1 LLKNETHQILVKQIN
16 FQNII
21 LPQARYN
28 KNKEQKRFQMIAK
41 KVLIALVLPFIFS
54 LTACGGDSDGGG
66 GDADQNVVRDIF
78 AVGDVLETKEDSPG
92 VTGNVCENDLPDTCD
107 LPDGSQNKLSFA
119 LEKGE
124 AMDNGSFSFCADG
137 TYKYTPSELFTGS
150 ESIQYTYS
158 GEGAYGEGTLEINI
172 LEAGQF
178 ETGTVLDTNLHGDSA
193 TFALAAGE
201 ATDNGTLVF
210 CDNGDIEYVPVQEF
224 YGVDAINYVASLNG
238 ETSSALLTINVAN
251 DFETLD
257 EYGWV
262 EEWSDDFTDENESNL
277 ARWSGSYTVTAEG
290 LTINP
295 SDGQAPSLKS
305 LQSIGEE
312 RGRVEAKIK
321 TAAGI
326 DVMSVFKLAAVNE
339 SYDGDNNLNVMLD
352 KDGSMTAG
360 AFYGLEKVSGVI
372 MNDDIQSTASS
383 DWHTYAIEWGEK
395 KIRWYIDGTHIY
407 TVDTLNLWTYDQV
420 GNNPRGDQIL
430 ANTTTLFD
438 QRLPDPL
445 GERKP
450 GPFDQ
455 SMQIVFD
462 LEAETNNLNSEMQIE
477 YVKVWSCDS
486 SHEPSVEE
494 CASREKAKI
503 SRAASDRIE
512 TVGYEQ
518 TTIFE
523 DGYLDPATDAL
534 ISQFHPLSWHY
545 LEDVFDLTIT
555 ENGNPRIRYLTLED
569 EHGLVVDFDN
579 SSEQAKLSVG
589 TESAELN
596 GYDISLNFDLFVDSA
611 ETDVETIKIKMQS
624 GNSGDDS
631 ANDLAVIEVSVA
643 LDEPD
648 SWKSFSFDIP
658 EDFTPSSENT
668 SDFDPNNITSLMVL
682 EVEGGAHLQ
691 LDNMYLGCINSEGCL
706 QGPMAMQTPPAPVAD
721 PIRIEAEDNIVTQ
734 SGIGIYDVTAP
745 DEGGGSYVGDVND
758 GDAVSYSF
766 VAPAIGP
773 YTIGYRVASL
783 GGSAGFNVELDGSPL
798 HSISLLDVNEG
809 WEEWETLYSPE
820 FELLDGRKTI
830 EIKFI
835 GDNQNLNWLEIQP
848 PIGVFKLEAEDYDA
862 MSGIDLETTT
872 DTGGGQNIGWIDK
885 DDWVEYTV
893 FIPSTGD
900 YLIEYRVAGEYDSLG
915 FDVKL
920 DGILID
926 NQALNNPGGWQD
938 WATQSRIVKGLT
950 KGEKTMRLD
959 FIDGPINTNWIQFT
973 RLAPE

>member
-1 LLKNETHQILVKQIN
+1 M
-16 FQNII
+16 
-21 LPQARYN
+21 PQARYN

-54 LTACGGDSDGGG
+54 LTACGGGGDGA

-78 AVGDVLETKEDSPG
+78 AVGDVFETKEDSPG
-92 VTGNVCENDLPDTCD
+92 VTGSVCENDLPNTCD
-107 LPDGSQNKLSFA
+107 LPDGDADKLSFA
-119 LEKGE
+119 LKKGE
-124 AMDNGSFSFCADG
+124 AMDHGSFSFCADG
-137 TYKYTPSELFTGS
+137 IYKYTPSDLFTGS
-150 ESIQYTYS
+150 ESIKYTYS
-158 GEGAYGEGTLEINI
+158 GEGTYGVGTLEINI
-172 LEAGQF
+172 LEAGKV
-178 ETGTVLDTNLHGDSA
+178 ETGSVLDTNLHGDSA

-339 SYDGDNNLNVMLD
+339 SYDGENSLNVMLD
-352 KDGSMTAG
+352 TDGFMTAG

-372 MNDDIQSTASS
+372 MNDDIKSTASS

-395 KIRWYIDGTHIY
+395 KIRWYIDGIHVY

-477 YVKVWSCDS
+477 YVKVWSCNS

-512 TVGYEQ
+512 TVGYEK

-523 DGYLDPATDAL
+523 DGYLDPATDAV

-545 LEDVFDLTIT
+545 LEDVYDLTIT
-555 ENGNPRIRYLTLED
+555 ENGNPRIRYLALED
-569 EHGLVVDFDN
+569 EHGLVIDFEN

-596 GYDISLNFDLFVDSA
+596 GYDITLNFDLFVDSA

-668 SDFDPNNITSLMVL
+668 SDFDPNNITALMVL

-798 HSISLLDVNEG
+798 HSISLLEVNEG

>member
-1 LLKNETHQILVKQIN
+1 M
-16 FQNII
+16 
-21 LPQARYN
+21 PQARYN

-54 LTACGGDSDGGG
+54 LTACGGGGDGA

-78 AVGDVLETKEDSPG
+78 AVGDVFETKEDSPG
-92 VTGNVCENDLPDTCD
+92 VTGSVCENDLPNTCD
-107 LPDGSQNKLSFA
+107 LPDGDADKLSFA
-119 LEKGE
+119 LKKGE
-124 AMDNGSFSFCADG
+124 AMDHGSFSFCADG
-137 TYKYTPSELFTGS
+137 IYKYTPSDLFTGS
-150 ESIQYTYS
+150 ESIKYTYS
-158 GEGAYGEGTLEINI
+158 GEGKYGVGTLEINI
-172 LEAGQF
+172 LEAGKV
-178 ETGTVLDTNLHGDSA
+178 ETGSVLDTNLHGDSA

-339 SYDGDNNLNVMLD
+339 SYDGENSLNVMLD
-352 KDGSMTAG
+352 TDGFMTAG

-372 MNDDIQSTASS
+372 MNDDIKSTASS

-395 KIRWYIDGTHIY
+395 KIRWYIDGIHVY

-477 YVKVWSCDS
+477 YVKVWSCNS

-512 TVGYEQ
+512 TVGYEK

-523 DGYLDPATDAL
+523 DGYLDPATDAV

-545 LEDVFDLTIT
+545 LEDVYDLTIT
-555 ENGNPRIRYLTLED
+555 ENGNPRIRYLALED
-569 EHGLVVDFDN
+569 EHGLVIDFEN

-596 GYDISLNFDLFVDSA
+596 GYDITLNFDLFVDSA

-668 SDFDPNNITSLMVL
+668 SDFDPNNITALMVL

-798 HSISLLDVNEG
+798 HSISLLEVNEG

>member
-1 LLKNETHQILVKQIN
+1 
-16 FQNII
+16 
-21 LPQARYN
+21 
-28 KNKEQKRFQMIAK
+28 
-41 KVLIALVLPFIFS
+41 
-54 LTACGGDSDGGG
+54 
-66 GDADQNVVRDIF
+66 
-78 AVGDVLETKEDSPG
+78 
-92 VTGNVCENDLPDTCD
+92 
-107 LPDGSQNKLSFA
+107 
-119 LEKGE
+119 
-124 AMDNGSFSFCADG
+124 
-137 TYKYTPSELFTGS
+137 
-150 ESIQYTYS
+150 
-158 GEGAYGEGTLEINI
+158 
-172 LEAGQF
+172 
-178 ETGTVLDTNLHGDSA
+178 
-193 TFALAAGE
+193 
-201 ATDNGTLVF
+201 
-210 CDNGDIEYVPVQEF
+210 
-224 YGVDAINYVASLNG
+224 
-238 ETSSALLTINVAN
+238 
-251 DFETLD
+251 
-257 EYGWV
+257 
-262 EEWSDDFTDENESNL
+262 
-277 ARWSGSYTVTAEG
+277 
-290 LTINP
+290 
-295 SDGQAPSLKS
+295 
-305 LQSIGEE
+305 
-312 RGRVEAKIK
+312 
-321 TAAGI
+321 
-326 DVMSVFKLAAVNE
+326 
-339 SYDGDNNLNVMLD
+339 
-352 KDGSMTAG
+352 
-360 AFYGLEKVSGVI
+360 

-555 ENGNPRIRYLTLED
+555 ENGNPRIRYPTLED
-569 EHGLVVDFDN
+569 EHGLVVDFHN

>member
-1 LLKNETHQILVKQIN
+1 MFAN
-16 FQNII
+16 
-21 LPQARYN
+21 R
-28 KNKEQKRFQMIAK
+28 
-41 KVLIALVLPFIFS
+41 VLIALSLPFIFS
-54 LTACGGDSDGGG
+54 LTACGDDVGGA
-66 GDADQNVVRDIF
+66 GDADQNVVRNLF

-137 TYKYTPSELFTGS
+137 TYKYSPSESFVGS
-150 ESIQYTYS
+150 ESIKYTYS
-158 GEGAYGEGTLEINI
+158 GESTYGDGTLEINT
-172 LEAGQF
+172 LADGQVI
-178 ETGTVLDTNLHGDSA
+178 TGSVRDTNLHGDGA
-193 TFALAAGE
+193 TYALAAGE

-210 CDNGDIEYVPVQEF
+210 CDNGDIAYVPVQDF
-224 YGVDAINYVASLNG
+224 YGVDAINYVASLDG
-238 ETSSALLTINVAN
+238 DKSSAILTINVAN

-262 EEWSDDFTDENESNL
+262 EEWSDDFTDADASNL
-277 ARWSGSYTVTAEG
+277 GRWSGSYTVTAEG
-290 LTINP
+290 LTINAN
-295 SDGQAPSLKS
+295 DGQAPSLKS
-305 LQSIGEE
+305 LQPIGEE

-326 DVMSVFKLAAVNE
+326 DVMSVFKLVAVNE
-339 SYDGDNNLNVMLD
+339 SYDGVNTLNMMLD
-352 KDGSMTAG
+352 KDGIMTAG

-372 MNDDIQSTASS
+372 MNDDIKLTASN

-395 KIRWYIDGTHIY
+395 KIRWYIDGTHVY

-420 GNNPRGDQIL
+420 GNNPRGDQIF
-430 ANTTTLFD
+430 ANTATLFD
-438 QRLPDPL
+438 QRIPDPL

-462 LEAETNNLNSEMQIE
+462 LEAPTGNLNSEMQVE
-477 YVKVWSCDS
+477 YVKVWSCD
-486 SHEPSVEE
+486 PSYDLSIEE
-494 CASREKAKI
+494 CASKEKTKI

-512 TVGYEQ
+512 TVGFEE

-523 DGYLDPATDAL
+523 DGYLDPATDAV
-534 ISQFHPLSWHY
+534 ISQFHPLNWHY

-555 ENGNPRIRYLTLED
+555 NTGNSKIKYFTLED
-569 EHGLVVDFDN
+569 EHDLVVDFDN
-579 SSEQAKLSVG
+579 SSEQASLAVG

-611 ETDVETIKIKMQS
+611 ETDVEAINIKMQS
-624 GNSGDDS
+624 GNSGDET
-631 ANDLAVIEVSVA
+631 ANDLAVIELSIP
-643 LDEPD
+643 LNDLD

-658 EDFTPSSENT
+658 EDFTPSSANT

-682 EVEGGAHLQ
+682 EVEGAAHLQ
-691 LDNMYLGCINSEGCL
+691 LDNIYLGCINSEGCL

-745 DEGGGSYVGDVND
+745 DEGGGSYVGDIND
-758 GDAVSYSF
+758 GDSVSYSF

-798 HSISLLDVNEG
+798 HSISLLEVNEG

-848 PIGVFKLEAEDYDA
+848 PIGIFKLEAEDYDA
-862 MSGIDLETTT
+862 VSGIDLETTT

-885 DDWVEYTV
+885 GDWVEYTV

-920 DGILID
+920 DGVLID

-938 WATQSRIVKGLT
+938 WATQSRVVKGLT

>member
-1 LLKNETHQILVKQIN
+1 
-16 FQNII
+16 
-21 LPQARYN
+21 
-28 KNKEQKRFQMIAK
+28 MIAK

-54 LTACGGDSDGGG
+54 LTACGGGGDGA

-78 AVGDVLETKEDSPG
+78 AVGDVFETKEDSPG
-92 VTGNVCENDLPDTCD
+92 VTGSVCENDLPNTCD
-107 LPDGSQNKLSFA
+107 LPDGDADKLSFA
-119 LEKGE
+119 LKKGE
-124 AMDNGSFSFCADG
+124 AMDHGSFSFCADG
-137 TYKYTPSELFTGS
+137 IYKYTPSDLFTGS
-150 ESIQYTYS
+150 ESIKYTYS
-158 GEGAYGEGTLEINI
+158 GEGKYGVGTLEINI
-172 LEAGQF
+172 LEAGKV
-178 ETGTVLDTNLHGDSA
+178 ETGSVLDTNLHGDSA

-339 SYDGDNNLNVMLD
+339 SYDGENSLNVMLD
-352 KDGSMTAG
+352 TDGFMTAG

-372 MNDDIQSTASS
+372 MNDDIKSTASS

-395 KIRWYIDGTHIY
+395 KIRWYIDGIHVY

-477 YVKVWSCDS
+477 YVKVWSCNS

-512 TVGYEQ
+512 TVGYEK

-523 DGYLDPATDAL
+523 DGYLDPATDAV

-545 LEDVFDLTIT
+545 LEDVYDLTIT
-555 ENGNPRIRYLTLED
+555 ENGNPRIRYLALED
-569 EHGLVVDFDN
+569 EHGLVIDFEN

-596 GYDISLNFDLFVDSA
+596 GYDITLNFDLFVDSA

-668 SDFDPNNITSLMVL
+668 SDFDPNNITALMVL

-798 HSISLLDVNEG
+798 HSISLLEVNEG

-973 RLAPE
+973 RLAPEQT

>member
-1 LLKNETHQILVKQIN
+1 M
-16 FQNII
+16 F
-21 LPQARYN
+21 
-28 KNKEQKRFQMIAK
+28 AK
-41 KVLIALVLPFIFS
+41 KVLIALSLPFIYS
-54 LTACGGDSDGGG
+54 LTACGGDSGG
-66 GDADQNVVRDIF
+66 GDADQNVERDIF

-107 LPDGSQNKLSFA
+107 LPDGDQNKISYA
-119 LEKGE
+119 LKKGE

-137 TYKYTPSELFTGS
+137 TYKYTPSGLFTGS

-158 GEGAYGEGTLEINI
+158 GEGAYGVGTLEINI
-172 LEAGQF
+172 LEAGQV
-178 ETGTVLDTNLHGDSA
+178 ETGTVLDTNLHGDGS

-201 ATDNGTLVF
+201 AMDDGTLVF
-210 CDNGDIEYVPVQEF
+210 CDNGDIDYVPVQEF

-262 EEWSDDFTDENESNL
+262 EEWSDDFTDEDESNL
-277 ARWSGSYTVTAEG
+277 GRWSGSYTVTAEG

-372 MNDDIQSTASS
+372 MNDDIRSTASS
-383 DWHTYAIEWGEK
+383 DWRTYAIEWGEK

-462 LEAETNNLNSEMQIE
+462 LEAETNNLNSQMQIE

-486 SHEPSVEE
+486 SHEPSIEE

-518 TTIFE
+518 TTIFK
-523 DGYLDPATDAL
+523 DGYLDPATDAV

-545 LEDVFDLTIT
+545 LEDVFDLTISN
-555 ENGNPRIRYLTLED
+555 NGNSKIRYPTLED
-569 EHGLVVDFDN
+569 EHSLVVDFDN
-579 SSEQAKLSVG
+579 SSEQANLSVG

-611 ETDVETIKIKMQS
+611 KTDIETIKIKMQS
-624 GNSGDDS
+624 GSSGEDS
-631 ANDLAVIEVSVA
+631 ADDLAVIEVSVA

-691 LDNMYLGCINSEGCL
+691 LDNIYLGCINSEGCL

-920 DGILID
+920 DGVLID

-938 WATQSRIVKGLT
+938 WATQSRIVRGLT

>member
-1 LLKNETHQILVKQIN
+1 M
-16 FQNII
+16 
-21 LPQARYN
+21 PQARYN

-119 LEKGE
+119 LKKGE

-137 TYKYTPSELFTGS
+137 TYKFTPSELFTGS
-150 ESIQYTYS
+150 ESIRYNYS
-158 GEGAYGEGTLEINI
+158 GDGAYGIGTLEINI
-172 LEAGQF
+172 LEAGQV

-579 SSEQAKLSVG
+579 SSEQASLSVG

>member
-1 LLKNETHQILVKQIN
+1 
-16 FQNII
+16 
-21 LPQARYN
+21 
-28 KNKEQKRFQMIAK
+28 MIAK

-107 LPDGSQNKLSFA
+107 LPDGDLDKISYA
-119 LEKGE
+119 LGKGE
-124 AMDNGSFSFCADG
+124 AMDNGLFSFCADG

-158 GEGAYGEGTLEINI
+158 GEGAYGVGTLEINI
-172 LEAGQF
+172 LEAGQV

-477 YVKVWSCDS
+477 YVKVWSCNS

-512 TVGYEQ
+512 TVGYEK

-523 DGYLDPATDAL
+523 DGYLDPATDAV

-545 LEDVFDLTIT
+545 LEDVYDLTIT
-555 ENGNPRIRYLTLED
+555 ENGNPRIRYLALED
-569 EHGLVVDFDN
+569 EHGLVIDFEN

-596 GYDISLNFDLFVDSA
+596 GYDITLNFDLFVDSA

-668 SDFDPNNITSLMVL
+668 SDFDPNNITALMVL

-798 HSISLLDVNEG
+798 HSISLLEVNEG

>member
-1 LLKNETHQILVKQIN
+1 
-16 FQNII
+16 
-21 LPQARYN
+21 
-28 KNKEQKRFQMIAK
+28 MIAK

-54 LTACGGDSDGGG
+54 LTACGGGGDGA

-78 AVGDVLETKEDSPG
+78 AVGDVFETKEDSPG
-92 VTGNVCENDLPDTCD
+92 VTGSVCENDLPNTCD
-107 LPDGSQNKLSFA
+107 LPDGDADKLSFA

-124 AMDNGSFSFCADG
+124 AMDHGSFSFCADG
-137 TYKYTPSELFTGS
+137 IYKYTPSDLFTGS

-158 GEGAYGEGTLEINI
+158 GEGTYGVGTLEINI
-172 LEAGQF
+172 LEAGKV
-178 ETGTVLDTNLHGDSA
+178 ETGSVLDTNLHGDNA
-193 TFALAAGE
+193 TFALAVGE
-201 ATDNGTLVF
+201 AMDDGTLVF
-210 CDNGDIEYVPVQEF
+210 CENGDIEYVPAQEF
-224 YGVDAINYVASLNG
+224 YGDDAINYVASLNG
-238 ETSSALLTINVAN
+238 ETSSATLTIKVAN
-251 DFETLD
+251 DFATLD

-262 EEWSDDFTDENESNL
+262 EEWCDDFTEDDWCEDFPDQDTSDPG
-277 ARWSGSYTVTAEG
+277 RWTGSYTDPETEEDLKEG
-290 LTINP
+290 RIINAN
-295 SDGQAPSLKS
+295 DGQTPSMKTAKP
-305 LQSIGEE
+305 IGEG
-312 RGRVEAKIK
+312 RGRIEASIK

-326 DVMSVFKLAAVNE
+326 DVMSVFKLIPVNE
-339 SYDGDNNLNVMLD
+339 DYQDLNFLNIMHAQDGV
-352 KDGSMTAG
+352 MTAG
-360 AFYGLEKVSGVI
+360 AHYGLGKVSGVI
-372 MNDDIQSTASS
+372 MNDDIKSTASS
-383 DWHTYAIEWGEK
+383 EFHTYAIEWGEK
-395 KIRWYIDGTHIY
+395 KIRWYIDDTHIY
-407 TVDTLNLWTYDQV
+407 TVDTLNLWTYD
-420 GNNPRGDQIL
+420 PSDEQII
-430 ANTTTLFD
+430 ANTTSTFN
-438 QRLPDPL
+438 QRIPDDWDDEEG
-445 GERKP
+445 GEWHDRKPNP
-450 GPFDQ
+450 GPFES
-455 SMQIVFD
+455 SMHIAFD
-462 LEAETNNLNSEMQIE
+462 LVADSNNLNSEMKVK
-477 YVKVWSCDS
+477 YVRVWSCDDE
-486 SHEPSVEE
+486 HDPSVEE
-494 CASREKAKI
+494 CASREKTKI

-512 TVGYEQ
+512 TVGFEQ

-555 ENGNPRIRYLTLED
+555 ENGNPRITYPTLED
-569 EHGLVVDFDN
+569 EHGLVVDFEN

-611 ETDVETIKIKMQS
+611 ETDIETVKIKMQS

-691 LDNMYLGCINSEGCL
+691 LDNIYLGCINSEGCL

-721 PIRIEAEDNIVTQ
+721 PIRIEAEDNISQ
-734 SGIGIYDVTAP
+734 SGIDIFPVTAP
-745 DEGGGSYVGDVND
+745 DEGGGFYVGGVND
-758 GDAVSYSF
+758 NDSVSYSF
-766 VAPAIGP
+766 DAPAIGP

-783 GGSAGFNVELDGSPL
+783 GGSAGFDVELDGSPL
-798 HSISLLDVNEG
+798 HSISLLDVNKG
-809 WEEWETLYSPE
+809 WEEWETLYSPP
-820 FELLDGRKTI
+820 FDLVAGIKTI

-835 GDNQNLNWLEIQP
+835 GDKQNLNWLEIQP
-848 PIGVFKLEAEDYDA
+848 PIGIFKIEAEDYDA

-920 DGILID
+920 DGVWID

-938 WATQSRIVKGLT
+938 WATQSRIVRGLT
-950 KGEKTMRLD
+950 EGEKTMRLD

-973 RLAPE
+973 RLAPEQTKILINIKNNQKQLEQG

>member
-1 LLKNETHQILVKQIN
+1 M
-16 FQNII
+16 
-21 LPQARYN
+21 PQARYN

-119 LEKGE
+119 LKKGE

-137 TYKYTPSELFTGS
+137 TYKYSPSELFTGS
-150 ESIQYTYS
+150 ESIQYNYS
-158 GEGAYGEGTLEINI
+158 GEGAYGIGTLEINI
-172 LEAGQF
+172 LEAGQV

-579 SSEQAKLSVG
+579 SSEQASLSVG

>member
-1 LLKNETHQILVKQIN
+1 
-16 FQNII
+16 
-21 LPQARYN
+21 
-28 KNKEQKRFQMIAK
+28 MIAK

-54 LTACGGDSDGGG
+54 LTACGGGGDGA

-78 AVGDVLETKEDSPG
+78 AVGDVFETKEDSPG
-92 VTGNVCENDLPDTCD
+92 VTGSVCENDLPNTCD
-107 LPDGSQNKLSFA
+107 LPDGDADKLSFA
-119 LEKGE
+119 LKKGE
-124 AMDNGSFSFCADG
+124 AMDHGSFSFCADG
-137 TYKYTPSELFTGS
+137 IYKYTPSDLFTGS
-150 ESIQYTYS
+150 ESIKYTYS
-158 GEGAYGEGTLEINI
+158 GEGTYGVGTLEINI
-172 LEAGQF
+172 LEAGKV
-178 ETGTVLDTNLHGDSA
+178 ETGSVLDTNLHGDSA

-339 SYDGDNNLNVMLD
+339 SYDGENSLNVMLD
-352 KDGSMTAG
+352 TDGFMTAG

-372 MNDDIQSTASS
+372 MNDDIKSTASS

-395 KIRWYIDGTHIY
+395 KIRWYIDGIHVY

-477 YVKVWSCDS
+477 YVKVWSCNS

-512 TVGYEQ
+512 TVGYEK

-523 DGYLDPATDAL
+523 DGYLDPATDAV

-545 LEDVFDLTIT
+545 LEDVYDLTIT
-555 ENGNPRIRYLTLED
+555 ENGNPRIRYLALED
-569 EHGLVVDFDN
+569 EHGLVIDFEN

-596 GYDISLNFDLFVDSA
+596 GYDITLNFDLFVDSA

-668 SDFDPNNITSLMVL
+668 SDFDPNNITALMVL

-798 HSISLLDVNEG
+798 HSISLLEVNEG

-973 RLAPE
+973 RLAPEQT

>member
-1 LLKNETHQILVKQIN
+1 
-16 FQNII
+16 
-21 LPQARYN
+21 
-28 KNKEQKRFQMIAK
+28 MIAK

-54 LTACGGDSDGGG
+54 LTACGGGGDGA

-78 AVGDVLETKEDSPG
+78 AVGDVFETKEDSPG
-92 VTGNVCENDLPDTCD
+92 VTGSVCENDLPNTCD
-107 LPDGSQNKLSFA
+107 LPDGDADKLSFA
-119 LEKGE
+119 LKKGE
-124 AMDNGSFSFCADG
+124 AMDHGSFSFCADG
-137 TYKYTPSELFTGS
+137 IYKYTPSDLFTGS
-150 ESIQYTYS
+150 ESIKYTYS
-158 GEGAYGEGTLEINI
+158 GEGTYGVGTLEINI
-172 LEAGQF
+172 LEAGKV
-178 ETGTVLDTNLHGDSA
+178 ETGSVLDTNLHGDNA
-193 TFALAAGE
+193 TFALAVGE
-201 ATDNGTLVF
+201 AMDFGTLVF
-210 CDNGDIEYVPVQEF
+210 CDNGDIEYVPAQEKN
-224 YGVDAINYVASLNG
+224 GDDAINYVASLNG
-238 ETSSALLTINVAN
+238 KTSSALLTINVAN

-339 SYDGDNNLNVMLD
+339 SYDGENSLNVMLD
-352 KDGSMTAG
+352 TDGFMTAG

-372 MNDDIQSTASS
+372 MNDDIKSTASS

-395 KIRWYIDGTHIY
+395 KIRWYIDGIHVY

-477 YVKVWSCDS
+477 YVKVWSCNS

-512 TVGYEQ
+512 TVGYEK

-523 DGYLDPATDAL
+523 DGYLDPATDAV

-545 LEDVFDLTIT
+545 LEDVYDLTIT
-555 ENGNPRIRYLTLED
+555 ENGNPRIRYLALED
-569 EHGLVVDFDN
+569 EHGLVIDFEN

-596 GYDISLNFDLFVDSA
+596 GYDITLNFDLFVDSA

-668 SDFDPNNITSLMVL
+668 SDFDPNNITALMVL

-798 HSISLLDVNEG
+798 HSISLLEVNEG

-973 RLAPE
+973 RLAPEQT

>member
-1 LLKNETHQILVKQIN
+1 M
-16 FQNII
+16 
-21 LPQARYN
+21 PQARYN

-119 LEKGE
+119 LKKGE

-137 TYKYTPSELFTGS
+137 TYKYSPSELFTGS

-158 GEGAYGEGTLEINI
+158 GEGAYGTGTLEINI
-172 LEAGQF
+172 LEAGQV

-238 ETSSALLTINVAN
+238 ETSSAILTINVAN

-477 YVKVWSCDS
+477 YVKVWSCDA

-579 SSEQAKLSVG
+579 SSEQAKLSIG

>member
-1 LLKNETHQILVKQIN
+1 M
-16 FQNII
+16 
-21 LPQARYN
+21 PQARYN

-54 LTACGGDSDGGG
+54 LTACGGGGDGA

-78 AVGDVLETKEDSPG
+78 AVGDVFETKEDSPG
-92 VTGNVCENDLPDTCD
+92 VTGSVCENDLPNTCD
-107 LPDGSQNKLSFA
+107 LPDGDADKLSFA
-119 LEKGE
+119 LKKGE
-124 AMDNGSFSFCADG
+124 AMDHGSFSFCADG
-137 TYKYTPSELFTGS
+137 IYKYTPSDLFTGS
-150 ESIQYTYS
+150 ESIKYTYS
-158 GEGAYGEGTLEINI
+158 GEGTYGVGTLEINI
-172 LEAGQF
+172 LEAGKV
-178 ETGTVLDTNLHGDSA
+178 ETGSVLDTNLHGDSA

-312 RGRVEAKIK
+312 RGRVEAKSK

-339 SYDGDNNLNVMLD
+339 SYDGENSLNVMLD
-352 KDGSMTAG
+352 TDGFMTAG

-372 MNDDIQSTASS
+372 MNDDIKSTASS

-395 KIRWYIDGTHIY
+395 KIRWYIDGIHVY

-477 YVKVWSCDS
+477 YVKVWSCNS

-512 TVGYEQ
+512 TVGYEK

-523 DGYLDPATDAL
+523 DGYLDPATDAV

-545 LEDVFDLTIT
+545 LEDVYDLTIT
-555 ENGNPRIRYLTLED
+555 ENGNPRIRYLALED
-569 EHGLVVDFDN
+569 EHGLVIDFEN

-596 GYDISLNFDLFVDSA
+596 GYDITLNFDLFVDSA

-668 SDFDPNNITSLMVL
+668 SDFDPNNITALMVL

-798 HSISLLDVNEG
+798 HSISLLEVNEG
-809 WEEWETLYSPE
+809 WEEWETLYSPP
-820 FELLDGRKTI
+820 FDLVAGIKTI

>member
-1 LLKNETHQILVKQIN
+1 
-16 FQNII
+16 
-21 LPQARYN
+21 
-28 KNKEQKRFQMIAK
+28 
-41 KVLIALVLPFIFS
+41 
-54 LTACGGDSDGGG
+54 
-66 GDADQNVVRDIF
+66 
-78 AVGDVLETKEDSPG
+78 
-92 VTGNVCENDLPDTCD
+92 
-107 LPDGSQNKLSFA
+107 
-119 LEKGE
+119 
-124 AMDNGSFSFCADG
+124 
-137 TYKYTPSELFTGS
+137 
-150 ESIQYTYS
+150 
-158 GEGAYGEGTLEINI
+158 
-172 LEAGQF
+172 
-178 ETGTVLDTNLHGDSA
+178 
-193 TFALAAGE
+193 
-201 ATDNGTLVF
+201 
-210 CDNGDIEYVPVQEF
+210 
-224 YGVDAINYVASLNG
+224 
-238 ETSSALLTINVAN
+238 
-251 DFETLD
+251 
-257 EYGWV
+257 
-262 EEWSDDFTDENESNL
+262 
-277 ARWSGSYTVTAEG
+277 
-290 LTINP
+290 
-295 SDGQAPSLKS
+295 
-305 LQSIGEE
+305 
-312 RGRVEAKIK
+312 
-321 TAAGI
+321 
-326 DVMSVFKLAAVNE
+326 
-339 SYDGDNNLNVMLD
+339 
-352 KDGSMTAG
+352 
-360 AFYGLEKVSGVI
+360 
-372 MNDDIQSTASS
+372 
-383 DWHTYAIEWGEK
+383 
-395 KIRWYIDGTHIY
+395 
-407 TVDTLNLWTYDQV
+407 
-420 GNNPRGDQIL
+420 
-430 ANTTTLFD
+430 
-438 QRLPDPL
+438 
-445 GERKP
+445 
-450 GPFDQ
+450 
-455 SMQIVFD
+455 MQIVFD

>member
-1 LLKNETHQILVKQIN
+1 
-16 FQNII
+16 
-21 LPQARYN
+21 
-28 KNKEQKRFQMIAK
+28 MIAK

-172 LEAGQF
+172 LEAGQV

-973 RLAPE
+973 RLAPEQT

>member
-1 LLKNETHQILVKQIN
+1 
-16 FQNII
+16 
-21 LPQARYN
+21 
-28 KNKEQKRFQMIAK
+28 MIAK

-54 LTACGGDSDGGG
+54 LTACGGGGDGA

-78 AVGDVLETKEDSPG
+78 AVGDVFETKEDSPG
-92 VTGNVCENDLPDTCD
+92 VTGSVCENDLPNTCD
-107 LPDGSQNKLSFA
+107 LPDGDADKLSFA
-119 LEKGE
+119 LKKGE
-124 AMDNGSFSFCADG
+124 AMDHGSFSFCADG
-137 TYKYTPSELFTGS
+137 IYKYTPSDLFTGS
-150 ESIQYTYS
+150 ESIKYTYS
-158 GEGAYGEGTLEINI
+158 GEGTYGVGTLEINI
-172 LEAGQF
+172 LEAGKV
-178 ETGTVLDTNLHGDSA
+178 ETGSVLDTNLHGDSA

-339 SYDGDNNLNVMLD
+339 SYDGENSLNVMLD
-352 KDGSMTAG
+352 TDGFMTAG

-372 MNDDIQSTASS
+372 MNDDIKSTASS

-395 KIRWYIDGTHIY
+395 KIRWYIDGIHVY

-477 YVKVWSCDS
+477 YVKVWSCNS

-512 TVGYEQ
+512 TVGYEK

-523 DGYLDPATDAL
+523 DGYLDPATDAV

-545 LEDVFDLTIT
+545 LEDVYDLTIT
-555 ENGNPRIRYLTLED
+555 ENGNPRIRYLALED
-569 EHGLVVDFDN
+569 EHGLVIDFEN

-596 GYDISLNFDLFVDSA
+596 GYDITLNFDLFVDSA

-668 SDFDPNNITSLMVL
+668 SDFDPNNITALMVL

-798 HSISLLDVNEG
+798 HSISLLEVNEG